1 MSSRPLKATAA
12 NRPGRGVRRD
22 PGRRPHLDSG
32 EAAGAFLETH
42 AQPLPLVEPWSG
54 PEASPARKSLL
65 AMAVHFILLGFIIVW
80 SATLIVVFFALAEG
94 EDRQFDSRLRNAADQ
109 VVSWLY
115 AQTPNQLDPDAM
127 VLFNLFT
134 EQGFRVERSL
144 SLVLGSSGRFLL
156 NGHSSHNGLDL
167 KACHTSDWE
176 VWNYGA
182 DGQTMRA
189 LCRMVAPSA
198 VAPSNLIVL
207 LTTPVERHEKRILEI
222 YSAAAG
228 PLVIGAVLSL
238 ILVFAALR
246 RSLAELRKLQA
257 PLHMQGGVIDCQP
270 LPMGGCPREV
280 LPLAEA
286 YSRLLR
292 EADTKHA
299 SERRF
304 LGNAAHQLRTPL
316 AGLTAQAELALA
328 SPDETSLREGMA
340 IIRDRVDAIARL
352 ITQFLTLARL
362 EEHDRL
368 RAGFRSFD
376 IGKVCEEVVLKYA
389 SAAKARR
396 VDLGVEGAME
406 LPPVYGDPLLIGE
419 MLANLVDNAI
429 KYTPPGGTVTLAAH
443 LSAGDDEIEL
453 RVEDNGPGM
462 SAKDIVGAFV
472 PFSRP
477 AGQTASGS
485 GLGFSIVQEI
495 AAIHGIT
502 LRIRAATPH
511 GGTLV
516 TAALPRLSRSE
527 AARRA
532 DRGHAG

>member
-1 MSSRPLKATAA
+1 MSALARTAQ
-12 NRPGRGVRRD
+12 GR
-22 PGRRPHLDSG
+22 
-32 EAAGAFLETH
+32 
-42 AQPLPLVEPWSG
+42 EPWSSANAG
-54 PEASPARKSLL
+54 PARKSLL
-65 AMAVHFILLGFIIVW
+65 AMAMHFILLAFIVVW
-80 SATLIVVFFALAEG
+80 SATLIVVFFVLADG
-94 EDRQFDSRLRNAADQ
+94 EDRQFDLRLRNVANQ

-115 AQTPNQLDPDAM
+115 AQTPSHLDPDAM

-144 SLVLGSSGRFLL
+144 SLVLLPSGRFLL
-156 NGHSSHNGLDL
+156 DGHSSHSGLDL

-198 VAPSNLIVL
+198 VAPNNLIVL

-222 YSAAAG
+222 YSAAAA
-228 PLVIGAVLSL
+228 PLVVGAVLSL
-238 ILVFAALR
+238 LMIYAALR
-246 RSLAELRKLQA
+246 RALAELHKLQA
-257 PLHMQGGVIDCQP
+257 PLREQHGLIACQP
-270 LPMGGCPREV
+270 LPMGACPREV

-286 YSRLLR
+286 YTRLRR

-316 AGLTAQAELALA
+316 AGLTAQAELALE
-328 SPDETSLREGMA
+328 SRDEASLREGMA
-340 IIRDRVDAIARL
+340 TIRERVDAIARL

-368 RAGFRSFD
+368 REGFRSFD
-376 IGKVCEEVVLKYA
+376 IGPVCEEIIIKYSP
-389 SAAKARR
+389 SAKSRG
-396 VDLGVEGAME
+396 VDLGIENAAD

-429 KYTPPGGTVTLAAH
+429 KYTPPGGTVTVSARAAT
-443 LSAGDDEIEL
+443 GVDEIEV
-453 RVEDNGPGM
+453 RVEDDGPGM
-462 SAKDIVGAFV
+462 SAKDIVSAFV

-477 AGQTASGS
+477 AGQAASGS

-495 AAIHGIT
+495 AAIHGVT
-502 LRIRAATPH
+502 LRIRAASPK
-511 GGTLV
+511 GGTV
-516 TAALPRLSRSE
+516 ITAAIPRLSRAE
-527 AARRA
+527 TARRS
-532 DRGHAG
+532 DRGKPG